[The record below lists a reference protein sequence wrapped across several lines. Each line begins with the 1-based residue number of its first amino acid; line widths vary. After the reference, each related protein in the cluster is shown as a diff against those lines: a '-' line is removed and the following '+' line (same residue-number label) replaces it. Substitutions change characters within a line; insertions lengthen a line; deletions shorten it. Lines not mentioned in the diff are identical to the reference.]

1 MLGFDNQGLNVLVLR
16 DAEEL
21 ALAFRQALATADD
34 AERPGLER
42 AVALVDEQI
51 ALSDADLRVR
61 WTRRAL
67 AGSGVDESTDRI
79 SVIRALRKAEPD
91 LGLATA
97 VRLAGEAYG
106 TAD

>member
-1 MLGFDNQGLNVLVLR
+1 MLGFGNQGLNVLVLR
-16 DAEEL
+16 DTEEL
-21 ALAFRQALATADD
+21 GLALRRALATADD

-42 AVALVDEQI
+42 AVALVNEQI

-67 AGSGVDESTDRI
+67 AGSGVDESTDQV
-79 SVIRALRKAEPD
+79 SVIRALRKAQPD

-97 VRLAGEAYG
+97 VRLANEAYG
-106 TAD
+106 PAD